1 MRTPNPFPLK
11 LADLTVR
18 RSRSDAEA
26 RSILRSLHQD
36 HGAVFCVVGIES
48 PHEEIREKL
57 FLMCAQHIE
66 HVAHTV
72 RNDQNPA
79 RAFEHMLARLN
90 DDFARLG
97 PELELKKEK
106 CHAIFA
112 VCAKNQLFLSGFG
125 NLLALFLHKTA
136 DRRFS
141 IYELHTQLGEE
152 TGTWEKPCSVVLDGE
167 LSEGDVFYVA
177 THIPPN
183 LLSAATLQDIL
194 VTLPAKGAL
203 ERLEGFIPPAMP
215 FAGVAIQVSSKERV
229 TNLRVNPLGSL
240 DMLQKTQERTAE
252 VLGERAVQK
261 KETPLPAQPSWMG
274 RTDAQALLAR
284 TGEITGK
291 GIRKIGKTTAYLLG
305 NLVALIKKSFAKKG
319 GRGGRETSQNN
330 AFAKALSQATAS
342 PLALILLIGTLM
354 LATGGGLY
362 LYRNSAAQENQMQ
375 EFSTN
380 IQKVEEYIAQAEGSL
395 IYNNTAGA
403 TQAIQAAETLLAQ
416 TTAKNTEQEAKY
428 NSTREKIGLL
438 QEKSQGI
445 TRVSPT
451 LLGTLPHAKEGAAG
465 AGATSAY
472 LFTPEREVFRFNG
485 LNAAWELQPV
495 TAGVVAAPK
504 IAATENE
511 SSALIIDSTNR
522 LARYT
527 STTQTLNPL
536 VSGVDGL
543 KSAEDLFLYNGT
555 LYVLVA
561 TDQQIVRMRPQGDG
575 YEAGTPWITARSN
588 DLTDAKALAID
599 GSIYV
604 LTKDNVRVFFS
615 GKEQSW
621 KLGQLNTPL
630 NNPVDIFTTPESE
643 ELTIL
648 DPQNNRILVVNKTN
662 GAIVAQYVS
671 KDFAQGIALS
681 VDETTN
687 TLSVL
692 TKNALYQFTPN
703 HLVR

>member
-1 MRTPNPFPLK
+1 
-11 LADLTVR
+11 
-18 RSRSDAEA
+18 
-26 RSILRSLHQD
+26 
-36 HGAVFCVVGIES
+36 
-48 PHEEIREKL
+48 
-57 FLMCAQHIE
+57 
-66 HVAHTV
+66 
-72 RNDQNPA
+72 
-79 RAFEHMLARLN
+79 
-90 DDFARLG
+90 
-97 PELELKKEK
+97 
-106 CHAIFA
+106 
-112 VCAKNQLFLSGFG
+112 
-125 NLLALFLHKTA
+125 
-136 DRRFS
+136 
-141 IYELHTQLGEE
+141 
-152 TGTWEKPCSVVLDGE
+152 
-167 LSEGDVFYVA
+167 
-177 THIPPN
+177 
-183 LLSAATLQDIL
+183 
-194 VTLPAKGAL
+194 
-203 ERLEGFIPPAMP
+203 
-215 FAGVAIQVSSKERV
+215 
-229 TNLRVNPLGSL
+229 
-240 DMLQKTQERTAE
+240 
-252 VLGERAVQK
+252 
-261 KETPLPAQPSWMG
+261 
-274 RTDAQALLAR
+274 
-284 TGEITGK
+284 
-291 GIRKIGKTTAYLLG
+291 
-305 NLVALIKKSFAKKG
+305 
-319 GRGGRETSQNN
+319 
-330 AFAKALSQATAS
+330 
-342 PLALILLIGTLM
+342 
-354 LATGGGLY
+354 
-362 LYRNSAAQENQMQ
+362 MQ

-416 TTAKNTEQEAKY
+416 TTAKNTEQEAIY

-451 LLGTLPHAKEGAAG
+451 LLGTLPQAKEGAAG

-511 SSALIIDSTNR
+511 SSTLIIDSTNR

-621 KLGQLNTPL
+621 TLGQLNTPL
-630 NNPVDIFTTPESE
+630 NNPVDIFTAPESE

-703 HLVR
+703 HLIR